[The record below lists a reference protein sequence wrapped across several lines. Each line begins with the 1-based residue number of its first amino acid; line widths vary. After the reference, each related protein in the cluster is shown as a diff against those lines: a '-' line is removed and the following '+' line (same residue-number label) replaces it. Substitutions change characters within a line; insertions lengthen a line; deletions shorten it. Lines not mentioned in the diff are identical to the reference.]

1 MKVKLQATFPW
12 NDQVIEADSMKE
24 IYDEVLKAV
33 EIYMWETGMM
43 HEVSNTERITKLLE
57 GRELLEQEVLDT
69 VVAIKCK

>member
-24 IYDEVLKAV
+24 IYDEVLQAV

-43 HEVSNTERITKLLE
+43 HEVWDREEN
-57 GRELLEQEVLDT
+57 RELLEEEVLDT
-69 VVAIKCK
+69 VVAIRSK